1 MTEKPI
7 LAVGIDPGG
16 ARTRCV
22 ICVVEDMH
30 LRYLGHADAQSRG
43 WVKSRIADQQSILY
57 KKRPLRTND

>member
-1 MTEKPI
+1 MSDKPI

-30 LRYLGHADAQSRG
+30 LRYLGHADERVRTYAAQIKPF
-43 WVKSRIADQQSILY
+43 VE
-57 KKRPLRTND
+57 